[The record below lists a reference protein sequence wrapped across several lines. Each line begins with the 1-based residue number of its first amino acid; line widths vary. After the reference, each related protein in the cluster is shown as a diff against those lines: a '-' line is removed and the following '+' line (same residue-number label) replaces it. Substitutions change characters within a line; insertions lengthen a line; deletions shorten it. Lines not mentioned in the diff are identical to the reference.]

1 MSNALPT
8 TTQTSLAVED
18 YEPVEDDPNMLW
30 VMERWHYDGQVRR
43 SGRTPRPG
51 IPWGLRGEPAPE
63 LIPVGTVVQH

>member
-1 MSNALPT
+1 MNE
-8 TTQTSLAVED
+8 LATIVG

-30 VMERWHYDGQVRR
+30 VMKRWHYDGQVRR